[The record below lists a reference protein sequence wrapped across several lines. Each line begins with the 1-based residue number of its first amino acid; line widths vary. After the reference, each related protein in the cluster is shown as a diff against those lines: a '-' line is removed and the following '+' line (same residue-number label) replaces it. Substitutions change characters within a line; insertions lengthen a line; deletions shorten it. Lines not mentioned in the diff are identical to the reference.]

1 MGRYAL
7 LPTNTRVD
15 INDIRGLHILVNASI
30 AHTAFSKTLFF
41 IVKQTNH
48 IVGQAANPPAL
59 RL

>member
-41 IVKQTNH
+41 IVKNKQTTSL
-48 IVGQAANPPAL
+48 VRQQTLLP
-59 RL
+59 